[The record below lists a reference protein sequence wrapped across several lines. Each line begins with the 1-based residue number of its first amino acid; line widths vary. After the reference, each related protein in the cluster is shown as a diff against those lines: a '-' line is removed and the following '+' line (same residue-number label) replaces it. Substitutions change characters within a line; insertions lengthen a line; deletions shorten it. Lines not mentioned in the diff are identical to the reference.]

1 DVSWLFTADVL
12 FFFRVAVISF
22 GGAYAVLAYVA
33 HEVVRRFAL
42 SPDDVVAGLAL
53 AETTPGPLILVVEF
67 YGFLAAYRNPG
78 TLAPAAAGAIGAAV
92 TVWASFAPCFLWSS
106 SARRGSNG
114 TFAATV
120 NARLPITPTTA
131 AVTAA
136 SAP

>member
-1 DVSWLFTADVL
+1 MGLAAWWIPLLAVVAWTGVGSIYSEEGL
-12 FFFRVAVISF
+12 FFSQVAVISF

-33 HEVVRRFAL
+33 HEVVRRFGL

-92 TVWASFAPCFLWSS
+92 TVWASFAPCARDM
-106 SARRGSNG
+106 SAE
-114 TFAATV
+114 
-120 NARLPITPTTA
+120 LP
-131 AVTAA
+131 
-136 SAP
+136 S